1 MLVSKLPEGRT
12 IVLKRVQ
19 LEKAPAPIVVREL
32 GKTIVAREELLK
44 NAPDPIVCSLLF
56 EAKVDTLLR
65 RKNPEKVF
73 DASCSK
79 ESGRTMDVSDPDNG
93 PTSVDSASEL
103 EYLLFASNTMLAIGV
118 WTNT

>member
-56 EAKVDTLLR
+56 EAKDILESAKQCWNAKSPIEEMEETKKIVSKVDAFAKQEELMCEIVLL
-65 RKNPEKVF
+65 
-73 DASCSK
+73 
-79 ESGRTMDVSDPDNG
+79 
-93 PTSVDSASEL
+93 
-103 EYLLFASNTMLAIGV
+103 
-118 WTNT
+118 